1 MDFNSVVKIFGDV
14 VNGLSPEFR
23 EKNFVKISG
32 CVILLV
38 AVPSVTGCVKYCVNM
53 KTKRDCYI
61 AAIENGLIT
70 KESLTSTE
78 PFLIDLP
85 ATT

>member
-1 MDFNSVVKIFGDV
+1 MDYNAVVKIFGEV

-23 EKNFVKISG
+23 EKHFVKIGG

-38 AVPSVTGCVKYCVNM
+38 TVPAVTGCVKHCVNM

-70 KESLTSTE
+70 KESLTSAE